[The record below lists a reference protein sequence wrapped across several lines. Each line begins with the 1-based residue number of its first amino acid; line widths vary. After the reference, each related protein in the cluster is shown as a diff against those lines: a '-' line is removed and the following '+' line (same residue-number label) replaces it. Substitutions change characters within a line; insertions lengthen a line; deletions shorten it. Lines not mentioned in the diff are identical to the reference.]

1 MALATHN
8 TKPMIQNALRSLF
21 ARIGCEVGI
30 DIFKASGDRLCDLQC
45 IGNVI
50 APNDDGSSHRLAW
63 LHGADHFGPDTR
75 IVAGLE
81 SSGNTNAT
89 ARLS

>member
-50 APNDDGSSHRLAW
+50 APNDALPLVMVKIPLA
-63 LHGADHFGPDTR
+63 A
-75 IVAGLE
+75 VA
-81 SSGNTNAT
+81 AV
-89 ARLS
+89 